1 MRTVVVSAI
10 LVLSLA
16 GALQA
21 QSPNASVTGRV
32 TDPTKAVVAD
42 AKVTLINKGTNLH
55 YQGATNESGSYYVTD
70 LLPGTY
76 RLEVS
81 KIGFKTV
88 IKPDIVLHVQDV
100 LEINFEMT
108 LGSVAES
115 VTVEAGTPSI
125 QLTSSS
131 ISEVVNSTTVRELP
145 LNGRSWTDLA
155 ILQMGVSAVQI
166 QPDIANGLDRGTR
179 GFGNQLS
186 ISGARPGQNNYRL
199 DGVSINDYTNGAPG
213 SVLGG
218 NLGVD
223 AIQEF
228 SVLTSNY
235 SAEYGKTSGGVINAI
250 TRSGTNVF
258 HGSVYE
264 YLRNSAL
271 DARNFF
277 DSGAI
282 PSFKR
287 NQFGASEGGPI
298 RKDRTFFF
306 ADYEGI
312 RQSQGVTT
320 VATVPTSA
328 ARAGNLSTGTVTVDP
343 SAQKYLGLFP
353 LPNGPILP
361 GGDLGI
367 FSFAGQQVVNENFV
381 TIRGDHKISEKDNLF
396 LTYMHDGATFTLPDS
411 FDDVLEGNKTYRH
424 VAVLEESHVFNP
436 HLINS
441 FRFGFS
447 REAAAADVGVSA
459 INPLAGDPSLSGTP
473 DGDAARLSIT
483 GITPQFQGGVKT
495 LPAYSFDWNS
505 FQEYDDANLTS
516 GNHSLRFGAG
526 VERMQLNTFQTG
538 VRGGKFNFG
547 SLSAFLTN
555 HPSKFS
561 GSFPQTLTP
570 RGIRSTILGF
580 YLQDDWRW
588 RPSLTLNLGVRYE
601 MSTVPSEVQDKLSNL
616 YNITDPAPH
625 LGTPFFQNPT
635 LRNFEPKV
643 GFAWDPFH
651 NGKTAVRGGFGIFDV
666 LPLPYQFY
674 FGLLRS
680 APFYQEGAIGKKLP
694 AGSFYAGAFPLL
706 GPNTL
711 RLNHIEPAPP
721 RNYVEQW
728 NLNVQRELT
737 PNSTVM
743 IAYVGSHGVHQSFRV
758 NDMDIVMPMLTPQGY
773 LWPNPVGS
781 GTKINPNFG
790 EVAGNMYGGS
800 SFYDALEAGVQKR
813 MSHGIQ
819 FQTSFTW
826 SKSIDTGS
834 SAVVADG
841 FSNDIGSPLW
851 FDPKLNRGL
860 SDFNIG
866 RTLIINGTWQVP
878 EPKSSLSE
886 PLDWL
891 ARGWQLGAIYKL
903 SDGTPFSATFGTNG
917 DPLGLNSNDPWDVP
931 NRLAGPGCSSLVNPG
946 NPNNYIKTQC
956 FAIPSAPNMAYWT
969 ANCDPQPLGPGTPLV
984 PFPQCF
990 NLRGNAGRNILIGPG
1005 TSNLDFSAFKNNHIK
1020 RFSENFNVQ
1029 FRVEVFNILNRPN
1042 FAVPVTPD
1050 HTDIF
1055 DSTGVSTGV
1064 AGLLS
1069 STTTTARQIQLALK
1083 VVW

>member
-1 MRTVVVSAI
+1 MPRAVALLAI

-32 TDPTKAVVAD
+32 ADPSKASVPD
-42 AKVTLINKGTNLH
+42 AKVTLINKGTNLR
-55 YQGATNESGSYYVTD
+55 YQGVTNESGSYYITD

-76 RLEVS
+76 RLEVN

-88 IKPDIVLHVQDV
+88 IKPDIILHVQDV

-108 LGSVAES
+108 LGSVVES
-115 VTVEAGTPSI
+115 ITVEGGAPAI
-125 QLTSSS
+125 QTTTSSLS
-131 ISEVVNSTTVRELP
+131 AVVNSTTVRELP

-155 ILQMGVSAVQI
+155 TLQLGVSAVQI
-166 QPDIANGLDRGTR
+166 QPAITNGLDRGTR
-179 GFGNQLS
+179 GFGDQLS

-199 DGVSINDYTNGAPG
+199 DGASINDYTNGAPG

-250 TRSGTNVF
+250 TRSGTNSF
-258 HGSVYE
+258 HGTAYE
-264 YLRNSAL
+264 YLRNSVL

-277 DSGAI
+277 DRGSI
-282 PSFKR
+282 PPFKR
-287 NQFGASEGGPI
+287 NQFGASAGGPI
-298 RKDRTFFF
+298 RKDRTFLFG
-306 ADYEGI
+306 DYEGI
-312 RQSQGVTT
+312 RQSKGVTT
-320 VATVPTSA
+320 VSTVPSAA
-328 ARAGNLSTGTVTVDP
+328 ARAGNLSSGTVIVDP

-353 LPNGPILP
+353 LPNGAILP
-361 GGDLGI
+361 PGDTGI
-367 FSFAGQQVVNENFV
+367 FSFAGQQVVNENFF
-381 TIRGDHKISEKDNLF
+381 TIRGDHRFSDKDSLF
-396 LTYMHDGATFTLPDS
+396 ATYVYDKATFTLPDS
-411 FDDVLEGNKTYRH
+411 FDDVLQGNKTYRQ
-424 VAVLEESHVFNP
+424 VAVLAESHIFSPQLV
-436 HLINS
+436 NS
-441 FRFGFS
+441 VRFGFS
-447 REAAAADVGVSA
+447 REAADADIGISA
-459 INPLAGDPSLSGTP
+459 INPLAGDPSISGTP
-473 DGDAARLSIT
+473 NGDAARLNIAS
-483 GITPQFQGGVKT
+483 ITPQFQGGLKT
-495 LPAYSFDWNS
+495 LPAYYFWWNS
-505 FQEYDDANLTS
+505 FQESDDASLTS
-516 GNHSLRFGAG
+516 GNHSLKFGVA

-547 SLSAFLTN
+547 SLKKFLTN

-561 GSFPQTLTP
+561 GSFPQSLTE
-570 RGIRSTILGF
+570 RGIRSTIFGL

-588 RPSLTLNLGVRYE
+588 RPNLTLNLGMRYE
-601 MSTVPSEVQDKLSNL
+601 MSTVPTEVHGKLSNV

-635 LRNFEPKV
+635 LRNFEPRV

-651 NGKTAVRGGFGIFDV
+651 NSKTAVRGSFGIFDV

-674 FGLLRS
+674 FGILRS
-680 APFYQEGAIGKKLP
+680 APFYQEGAIGGLP
-694 AGSFYAGAFPLL
+694 PGSFYAGAFPLL
-706 GPNTL
+706 TPNTL
-711 RLNHIEPAPP
+711 RANHIEPNPP

-728 NLNVQRELT
+728 NLNMQRELT
-737 PNSTVM
+737 PNFTAT
-743 IAYVGSHGVHQSFRV
+743 IGYVGSHGVHQSFRV
-758 NDMDIVMPMLTPQGY
+758 NDMDIVMPTLTPQGY
-773 LWPNPVGS
+773 LWPNSVGS
-781 GTKINPNFG
+781 GVKINPNFG
-790 EVAGNMYGGS
+790 EIAGNMYGGTS
-800 SFYDALEAGVQKR
+800 LYDALIVGVQKR

-851 FDPKLNRGL
+851 FDPKSNRGL

-866 RTLIINGTWQVP
+866 RTLVLNLTWQVP
-878 EPKSSLSE
+878 QPKSLSG
-886 PLDWL
+886 PLVWL
-891 ARGWQLGAIYKL
+891 ANGWQLGAIYKA
-903 SDGTPFSATFGTNG
+903 SDGTPFTATFGTDG
-917 DPLGLNSNDPWDVP
+917 DPLGLNSNDPWDFP
-931 NRLAGPGCSSLVNPG
+931 NRLGGSGCSSLVNPG

-956 FAIPSAPNMAYWT
+956 FAVPTAPSAAFYN
-969 ANCDPQPLGPGTPLV
+969 ANCDPTFGT
-984 PFPQCF
+984 FPQCF

-1005 TSNLDFSAFKNNHIK
+1005 MSNLDFSVFKNNPIR
-1020 RFSENFNVQ
+1020 RFSENFNIQ
-1029 FRVEVFNILNRPN
+1029 FRAEFFNIMNRAN

-1050 HTDIF
+1050 NTDIF
-1055 DSTGVSTGV
+1055 DSTGVPTGV
-1064 AGLLS
+1064 AGLLT
-1069 STTTTARQIQLALK
+1069 STTTTAREIQLALK